1 MQSGVD
7 SVHMGLEEDSITV
20 APVVVKPAIDSKS
33 EKTSPW
39 RISENGTSDPGPVNI
54 PPSQ

>member
-1 MQSGVD
+1 
-7 SVHMGLEEDSITV
+7 MGLEEDSITV

-39 RISENGTSDPGPVNI
+39 RISENGASDPGPVNI